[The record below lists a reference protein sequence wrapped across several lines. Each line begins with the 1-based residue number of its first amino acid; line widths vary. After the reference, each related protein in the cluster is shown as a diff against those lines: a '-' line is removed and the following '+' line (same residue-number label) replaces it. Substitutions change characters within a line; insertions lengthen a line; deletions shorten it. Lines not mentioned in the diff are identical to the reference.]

1 MRADIKKP
9 HTPEAEITLADVIA
23 SPFKGLK
30 GKDFWVC
37 MGLVAFLALISGRMI
52 ILGTRDH
59 ISHVVPRLPIV
70 ERGSIYDRKGLLL
83 AQQVETFTLDIWLP
97 DLQDL
102 APDETE
108 KQAQERIA
116 KTARALAP
124 VLLWSADDLYKKLS
138 NTEGSKNV
146 NLLRKASKEMRD
158 KVVALAKVNDIRG
171 LRITADQSRVYPQGP
186 LAANLI
192 GYVNLDN
199 QGGDGLEYSY
209 ERILA
214 PAGLDQIYRDRVTGS
229 SIELT
234 IDIPLQS
241 ILERKMLQALRE
253 NKADAGIA
261 IVADA
266 KTADV
271 LAYVSVPTYDP
282 NYYNLA
288 SQEERLNRPA
298 VQTYEPG
305 SVFKIFTI
313 ASVMDTG
320 RVKANDT
327 FYCPGFYRIDPGH
340 GEPIIIK
347 CTGVHGEQNVAQVL
361 ANSCNTGTAAISARI
376 GANEFYRRLRK
387 FGFGSKANIHLPGE
401 TTGLLSEPIN
411 WSIRS
416 KPTIAMGQEVGTQA
430 MQIVQ
435 AATAITNGGV
445 MLKPR
450 IVRKVVDG
458 NGKVVQEYPRQMVAE
473 VLSPGVANSVL
484 GMLELGVD
492 AGIARKMRVPGFRIG
507 AKTGTSQT
515 YDERTKTYSTTNY
528 TASTLAVFPM
538 QDPLY
543 IVYIVIFN
551 PRGKSYYGAN
561 IVAPLIGELAREMIP
576 LYGLPSSGI
585 FALRSRSRSRNPE
598 ASPLNDKKQVQYL
611 PNFVGMNR
619 TELENFF
626 KINQYLSHFILGEG
640 KIVTEQFPP
649 AGTLVTPNITVRLEM
664 REEL

>member
-1 MRADIKKP
+1 MRTENNPPSGSQISL
-9 HTPEAEITLADVIA
+9 AEVI
-23 SPFKGLK
+23 SNPFNGLR

-37 MGLVAFLALISGRMI
+37 IGILAFVIFVSVRLI
-52 ILGTRDH
+52 ILGTKEH
-59 ISHVVPRLPIV
+59 ISHVTPRLPTI
-70 ERGSIYDRKGLLL
+70 ERGSIYDRNGFLL
-83 AQQVETFTLDIWLP
+83 AQQVETFTIDIWLP

-102 APDETE
+102 APAET
-108 KQAQERIA
+108 QSDALARI
-116 KTARALAP
+116 KRTAMALAP
-124 VLLWSADDLYKKLS
+124 ILLWSGDDLYQKLINES
-138 NTEGSKNV
+138 GSKNI
-146 NLLRKASKEMRD
+146 NLLRKATKETRDQIVAVSKTQ
-158 KVVALAKVNDIRG
+158 DIRG
-171 LRITADQSRVYPQGP
+171 LRITADQSRIYPQGS

-209 ERILA
+209 ERILS
-214 PAGLDQIYRDRVTGS
+214 PAGLDQIYRDRIIGS

-241 ILERKMLQALRE
+241 ILERKMLGAIKD
-253 NKADAGIA
+253 NKASSGIA

-266 KTADV
+266 KTADI
-271 LAYVSVPTYDP
+271 LAYVSVPTYNP

-288 SQEERLNRPA
+288 TQDERLNRPA

-320 RVKANDT
+320 RVTMNDL
-327 FYCPGFYRIDPGH
+327 FFCPGFYRIDPPN

-347 CTGVHGEQNVAQVL
+347 CTGVHGSQTASQVM
-361 ANSCNTGTAAISARI
+361 ANSCNAGTAAISARI
-376 GANEFYRRLRK
+376 GGNEFYRRLRK

-401 TTGLLSEPIN
+401 TTGLLAEPKD

-416 KPTIAMGQEVGTQA
+416 KPTIALGQEVGVQA
-430 MQIVQ
+430 MQIIQ
-435 AATAITNGGV
+435 AATAITNAGV

-450 IVRKVVDG
+450 IVRRVLGED
-458 NGKVVQEYPRQMVAE
+458 GKVLQEYPRQMVAE
-473 VLSPGVANSVL
+473 VLSPQIANSVL

-515 YDERTKTYSTTNY
+515 YDARRRTYSQTNY
-528 TASTLAVFPM
+528 TASTIAVFPM

-551 PRGKSYYGAN
+551 PQGKSYYGAN

-576 LYGLPSSGI
+576 LYGLPSAGI
-585 FALRSRSRSRNPE
+585 YTLRARSNQATP
-598 ASPLNDKKQVQYL
+598 SPQANKTQVRYL
-611 PNFVGMNR
+611 PNFVGM
-619 TELENFF
+619 TKEQLIKFF
-626 KINQYLSHFILGEG
+626 KINPYLPYQVLGEG
-640 KIVTEQFPP
+640 ELVAEQFPP
-649 AGTLVTPNITVRLEM
+649 AGTLLTPNVTVRLEL
-664 REEL
+664 REEP